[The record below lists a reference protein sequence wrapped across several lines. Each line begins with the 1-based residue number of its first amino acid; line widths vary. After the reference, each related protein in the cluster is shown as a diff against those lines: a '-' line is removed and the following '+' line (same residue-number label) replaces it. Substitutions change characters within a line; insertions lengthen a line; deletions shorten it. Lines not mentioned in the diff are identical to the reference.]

1 MGTWTHLVGVYD
13 RPANLIR
20 LYVDGV
26 AEGWASWT
34 TPWNA
39 TGPLRIG
46 RLKWAG
52 AVGSPFAG
60 DVSDVRVWQRAITGD
75 EALAIASDGVVSRL
89 GQGGATADSSCTATQ
104 TADKA
109 IDGTV
114 LNDSK
119 WCSLSANRWL
129 RTQLSGLHTITDI
142 VVRHSEAGGE
152 PAAWNTRDY
161 DVLSSVDGATW
172 TTALQVRGNT
182 SAVTHSKLPA
192 PVRAAYLKLVVI
204 TATQNTDTAARIY
217 EFEAYGRDDT
227 LTDYA
232 VGQPATGSTPCG
244 PNETP
249 AKAVNGTVSG
259 GIYEKWCSL
268 AAPKWLQVN
277 LGYSRTISWIS
288 IRNAGAGGETA
299 SWNTRDYNLLVSDD
313 GVTWT
318 TVAQVRGNTADS
330 SGVQLTSPFIAQYV
344 RLDVIT
350 PTQNTD
356 SAARIYEFEIY
367 GN

>member
-1 MGTWTHLVGVYD
+1 
-13 RPANLIR
+13 
-20 LYVDGV
+20 
-26 AEGWASWT
+26 
-34 TPWNA
+34 
-39 TGPLRIG
+39 
-46 RLKWAG
+46 
-52 AVGSPFAG
+52 
-60 DVSDVRVWQRAITGD
+60 
-75 EALAIASDGVVSRL
+75 
-89 GQGGATADSSCTATQ
+89 
-104 TADKA
+104 
-109 IDGTV
+109 
-114 LNDSK
+114 
-119 WCSLSANRWL
+119 
-129 RTQLSGLHTITDI
+129 
-142 VVRHSEAGGE
+142 
-152 PAAWNTRDY
+152 
-161 DVLSSVDGATW
+161 
-172 TTALQVRGNT
+172 
-182 SAVTHSKLPA
+182 
-192 PVRAAYLKLVVI
+192 LVVI
-204 TATQNTDTAARIY
+204 TPTQNTDSAARIY